1 MIRALQVRYLRWK
14 AAQQLEHIQW
24 IREQRMWGAYAEQQA
39 EEAYRRT
46 YADLMALEA
55 PRRVIPQGST
65 SMKRRAA

>member
-24 IREQRMWGAYAEQQA
+24 IREQRAWGAYAEQQA

-46 YADLMALEA
+46 YADLMVLQA
-55 PRRVIPQGST
+55 PRQVIPQGST